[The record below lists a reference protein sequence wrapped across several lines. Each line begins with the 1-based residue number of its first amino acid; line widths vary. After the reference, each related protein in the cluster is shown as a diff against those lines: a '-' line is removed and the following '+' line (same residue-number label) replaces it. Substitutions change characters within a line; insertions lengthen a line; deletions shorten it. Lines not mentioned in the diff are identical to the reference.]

1 MRASSPLALAMLVA
15 LGLGCRRAPAAPEA
29 STPPTSAGPHVRT
42 APIEPGAPLDTARI
56 DEAKVRLDLAQTR
69 AAIRVHQQTH
79 DGASP
84 PSIDGLGLALSFPSD
99 LLYDAATGTVRSQ
112 TYPAF

>member
-1 MRASSPLALAMLVA
+1 MCTARSTALAALFV
-15 LGLGCRRAPAAPEA
+15 LGLGCQRAPAATDAGA
-29 STPPTSAGPHVRT
+29 SPAPVRRS

-56 DEAKVRLDLAQTR
+56 DEAKVRLDLAQART
-69 AAIRVHQQTH
+69 AIRMYQQTH

-84 PSIDGLGLALSFPSD
+84 PSLDGLGLALSFPGE
-99 LLYDAATGTVRSQ
+99 LRYDAATGTVQSR